1 MSVGACDGASSRASC
16 IAATASSVLPSACS
30 CSPVS
35 TSDRAAAGAPRDGGD
50 DAHARLVAARTT
62 ASEPTTIYYFVRTPF
77 REYRAHDLADEILQ
91 STHVFLCFSNTVTY
105 VLARRSYPCGRSLV
119 ITSILLSRGALL
131 EASSPQISAVL
142 LSSAHSHTMPRRG
155 TPPAPRT
162 RAGSMAGRPAVMPT
176 ASDRI
181 SSATCT
187 TPFCLL
193 R

>member
-1 MSVGACDGASSRASC
+1 MTAPAQEPPALLQPPPQSC
-16 IAATASSVLPSACS
+16 RLH
-30 CSPVS
+30 
-35 TSDRAAAGAPRDGGD
+35 AAAAQSRQVTGQLRERRVMEA
-50 DAHARLVAARTT
+50 TT
-62 ASEPTTIYYFVRTPF
+62 HTPGLSRRGRRRVSRRPYYFVRTPS
-77 REYRAHDLADEILQ
+77 REYGAHDLADEILH
-91 STHVFLCFSNTVTY
+91 STQVFFFSNTVTY

-131 EASSPQISAVL
+131 EPPNLSRSSL
-142 LSSAHSHTMPRRG
+142 LCSSSAHSHTMPRRG